1 MKRINKDF
9 DKQLDQP
16 LTEMQKK
23 FAHLYVDSLYGTE
36 TLTNTECAVKAGY
49 SPESAYQRAYEL
61 LSPKFC
67 PHVVRYISE
76 LKEDFRIR
84 NSIDPDKH
92 MAQLNHIKHLAIA
105 KGQLSTAGRMEE
117 LRGKVAGYYVDRLLT
132 KDSSSTN
139 EATAE
144 ELEKKLQDLLTEW
157 NVISDDE
164 DIHNLTGGKKNGKK

>member
-1 MKRINKDF
+1 MKKNSNFEKL
-9 DKQLDQP
+9 LDQP

-23 FAHLYVDSLYGTE
+23 FARLYVDSLYGTE
-36 TLTNTECAVKAGY
+36 SLTNTECAVKAGY

-67 PHVVRYISE
+67 PHVVKFISE

-92 MAQLNHIKHLAIA
+92 MAELNNIKRLAIK
-105 KGQLSTAGRMEE
+105 KGHLSTAGRMEE

-132 KDSSSTN
+132 KQSSDKDQT
-139 EATAE
+139 
-144 ELEKKLQDLLTEW
+144 LEQLEMKLQNLLQEW
-157 NVISDDE
+157 NVIPPNE
-164 DIHNLTGGKKNGKK
+164 ELTFGGKKNGKK

>member
-1 MKRINKDF
+1 MKKNSNFEKL
-9 DKQLDQP
+9 LDQP

-23 FAHLYVDSLYGTE
+23 FARLYVDSLYGTE
-36 TLTNTECAVKAGY
+36 SLTNTECAVKAGY

-67 PHVVRYISE
+67 PHVVKFISE

-92 MAQLNHIKHLAIA
+92 MAELNNIKRLAIK
-105 KGQLSTAGRMEE
+105 KGHLSTAGRMEE

-132 KDSSSTN
+132 KQSSDKDQTL
-139 EATAE
+139 EQL
-144 ELEKKLQDLLTEW
+144 ELKLQNLLQEW
-157 NVISDDE
+157 NVIAPNE
-164 DIHNLTGGKKNGKK
+164 ELTFGGKKNGKK

>member
-1 MKRINKDF
+1 MKKNSNFEKL
-9 DKQLDQP
+9 LDQP

-23 FAHLYVDSLYGTE
+23 FARLYVDSLYGTE
-36 TLTNTECAVKAGY
+36 SLTNTECAVKAGY

-67 PHVVRYISE
+67 PHVVKFISE

-92 MAQLNHIKHLAIA
+92 MAELNNIKRLAIK
-105 KGQLSTAGRMEE
+105 KGHLSTAGRMEE

-132 KDSSSTN
+132 KQSSDKDQT
-139 EATAE
+139 
-144 ELEKKLQDLLTEW
+144 LEQLEMKLQNLLQEW
-157 NVISDDE
+157 NVIAPNE
-164 DIHNLTGGKKNGKK
+164 ELTFGGKKNGKK

>member
-1 MKRINKDF
+1 MKVNKNF
-9 DKQLDQP
+9 EKLLDQP

-23 FAHLYVDSLYGTE
+23 FARIYVDSMYGTE
-36 TLTNTECAVKAGY
+36 HLTNTECAIKARY
-49 SPESAYQRAYEL
+49 SPDSAYQRAFEL
-61 LSPKFC
+61 LSPKHC
-67 PHVVRYISE
+67 PHVVKFISE

-92 MAQLNHIKHLAIA
+92 MAELNNIKRLAIK

-132 KDSSSTN
+132 KNAKDG

-144 ELEKKLQDLLTEW
+144 ELEQKLQDLLTEW
-157 NVISDDE
+157 NVISDNE
-164 DIHNLTGGKKNGKK
+164 QLTYGGKKDGKK